1 MRALLASQN
10 AHKLGE
16 LRLALPGWEIDPIVG
31 EAPDE
36 TGETYEDNARIK
48 ALWGR
53 AQAPDVL
60 VIGEDSGIE
69 CAALDGAPGLHSAR
83 WAPGLDQAD
92 ALLARLADESERRTR
107 MVTVIVALTP
117 EGQEI
122 VVEGVL
128 EGTLARERRG
138 TGGFGYDPIFIPLGR
153 DQTVAEIG
161 DEWKNQNSHRARA
174 AHALRDALSSQ

>member
-10 AHKLGE
+10 ANKLGE

-92 ALLARLADESERRTR
+92 ALLARLTDESDRRTR
-107 MVTVIVALTP
+107 MVTVIVGAEDNAAAATP
-117 EGQEI
+117 
-122 VVEGVL
+122 
-128 EGTLARERRG
+128 
-138 TGGFGYDPIFIPLGR
+138 
-153 DQTVAEIG
+153 
-161 DEWKNQNSHRARA
+161 K
-174 AHALRDALSSQ
+174 